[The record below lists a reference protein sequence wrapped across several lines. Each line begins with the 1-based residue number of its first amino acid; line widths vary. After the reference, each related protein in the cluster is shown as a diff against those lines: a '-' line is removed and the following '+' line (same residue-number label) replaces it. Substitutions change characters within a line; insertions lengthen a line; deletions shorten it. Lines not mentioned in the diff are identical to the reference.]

1 MTEATQSQ
9 PGTPRPP
16 PPEDGASADP
26 MRDLQD
32 RLGPQ
37 FEQAQAQLMEVNER
51 VKDFIRKNPGSV
63 LLGAAAVGF
72 LVGKWASRR

>member
-1 MTEATQSQ
+1 
-9 PGTPRPP
+9 
-16 PPEDGASADP
+16 
-26 MRDLQD
+26 MRDLQE

-51 VKDFIRKNPGSV
+51 VKDFIRRNPGSV
-63 LLGAAAVGF
+63 LLGAAAIGF

>member
-16 PPEDGASADP
+16 PQEDGAPSDP

>member
-1 MTEATQSQ
+1 MTEATQPQ
-9 PGTPRPP
+9 PGAPRPP
-16 PPEDGASADP
+16 LQPEGETPDP
-26 MRDLQD
+26 MRDLQE

-51 VKDFIRKNPGSV
+51 MKDFIRRNPGSV
-63 LLGAAAVGF
+63 LLGAAAIGF

>member
-1 MTEATQSQ
+1 MTEATQPQ
-9 PGTPRPP
+9 PGAPRPP
-16 PPEDGASADP
+16 PQAEGENSDP
-26 MRDLQD
+26 MRDLQE

-51 VKDFIRKNPGSV
+51 MKDFIRRNPGSV
-63 LLGAAAVGF
+63 LLGAAAIGF